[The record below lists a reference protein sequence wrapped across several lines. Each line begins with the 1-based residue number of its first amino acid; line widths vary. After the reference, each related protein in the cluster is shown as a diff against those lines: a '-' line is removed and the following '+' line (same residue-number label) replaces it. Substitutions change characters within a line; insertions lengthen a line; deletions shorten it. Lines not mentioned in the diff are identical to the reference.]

1 MTTAITQLKVVFAK
15 TRFRLDGSDR
25 SRLVEIAAC
34 GFGTRLEY
42 IDNTGCLFLH
52 LISPQVI
59 VREGYYGSLYDWLN
73 KHIMSPYNL
82 SISPEQLDTLVV
94 EVLND

>member
-1 MTTAITQLKVVFAK
+1 MTTAIKQLKVVFAQ
-15 TRFRLDGSDR
+15 TRFSLDGSDR

-34 GFGTRLEY
+34 GLGTRLEY

-52 LISPQVI
+52 LISPQLI
-59 VREGYYGSLYDWLN
+59 VREGYYWSLWDWLN

-82 SISPEQLDTLVV
+82 SINPEQLDTLIV
-94 EVLND
+94 EVRND

>member
-1 MTTAITQLKVVFAK
+1 MTTAIKQIKVVFAQ

-34 GFGTRLEY
+34 GLGTHLEY
-42 IDNTGCLFLH
+42 IENTGSLFLR

-59 VREGYYGSLYDWLN
+59 IRGCYCGSLYDWLN

-82 SISPEQLDTLVV
+82 SISPEQSDTLIV
-94 EVLND
+94 EVQND